1 MDTLDIIK
9 ELQANE
15 ALRSQI
21 RAVILADELLDLP
34 RKFDEFRIATEARF
48 QQVEEQIAENSRQIA
63 TLQVAVRELQVAVKE
78 LQVAVKELQVAVKE
92 LQNTTKELQ
101 NTTKELQVSM
111 KQLQA
116 EVAHLSG
123 VVGNLV
129 GRDFERDFIY
139 RAKAYTRK
147 LIKNSRVMTI
157 DEIESLVEEAENLGK
172 ITEDEAMSIINLD
185 VLLEGEI
192 GGETA
197 YLAVEVSKTIHD
209 DDFERVRDR
218 KEILIKATGKSAKA
232 LVAGVALSASK
243 TEDVYVMVNGL
254 LLESAA

>member
-63 TLQVAVRELQVAVKE
+63 T

-157 DEIESLVEEAENLGK
+157 DEIELLVEEAENLGK